1 MSDCPLGC
9 LVDPYKLRVNWLAT
23 HDRLGCLTKS
33 MIKYFLLLL
42 SLSPL
47 VTPIVSSFRPP
58 SMIVNVDDNGRVQ
71 FECMAAGPP
80 ELTTQGLLREFESKD
95 YFNKAEK

>member
-1 MSDCPLGC
+1 MPFLNFLS
-9 LVDPYKLRVNWLAT
+9 LVCTLRTEQTQSGDML
-23 HDRLGCLTKS
+23 HLIQ
-33 MIKYFLLLL
+33 MLLL

-47 VTPIVSSFRPP
+47 VTPIVSSFGPP
-58 SMIVNVDDNGRVQ
+58 SMIVNVHDNGRVQ

-95 YFNKAEK
+95 SFNKAEK